1 MTRIGFIGLGNM
13 GGPMAANLAR
23 AGHTVQVF
31 DLVAESLTRAIEAG
45 CIAAGDAREAVS
57 GCELVISMLPAGE
70 HVRSLWLGESAGERG
85 GQDLLAALPH
95 GALVIDCSTIDVAS
109 ARQVGAAAQARG
121 IRFLDAPVSGGVAG
135 AAAGTLT
142 FIVGGEQA
150 DFEAAKP
157 VLACMGQNLFHAGA
171 LGAGQIAK
179 MCNNMLLA
187 IHMAGTAEALALGV
201 KEGLDPGVLS
211 TIMGKS
217 SGNNWSLERYNP
229 WPGVMEN
236 VPASR
241 NYQGGLH
248 DPVDGQRLRIGHGP
262 GRACPQ
268 RRADGGAGA
277 QPVQPARHQGAG
289 GPGFFQHRRTLSGQD
304 RAGLR
309 AAIYLFTR

>member
-1 MTRIGFIGLGNM
+1 MPRL
-13 GGPMAANLAR
+13 
-23 AGHTVQVF
+23 
-31 DLVAESLTRAIEAG
+31 
-45 CIAAGDAREAVS
+45 
-57 GCELVISMLPAGE
+57 
-70 HVRSLWLGESAGERG
+70 
-85 GQDLLAALPH
+85 
-95 GALVIDCSTIDVAS
+95 
-109 ARQVGAAAQARG
+109 
-121 IRFLDAPVSGGVAG
+121 GVAG

-150 DFEAAKP
+150 DFEAVKP

-241 NYQGGLH
+241 NYQGLH
-248 DPVDGQRLRIGHGP
+248 DAADGQRPRVGHGP

-268 RRADGGAGA
+268 RRAHGAL
-277 QPVQPARHQGAG
+277 ARNLFNLHASKGQG
-289 GPGFFQHRRTLSGQD
+289 
-304 RAGLR
+304 
-309 AAIYLFTR
+309 TRDFSSIVELYRDKTAPE

>member
-23 AGHTVQVF
+23 AGHRVQVF
-31 DLVAESLTRAIEAG
+31 DLVAQNIERAIAAG
-45 CIAAGDAREAVS
+45 CIATGDAREAVT
-57 GCELVISMLPAGE
+57 GCEVVISMLPAGE
-70 HVRSLWLGESAGERG
+70 HVRDLWLSE
-85 GQDLLAALPH
+85 GQDLLAALPV
-95 GALVIDCSTIDVAS
+95 GALVIDCSTIDVDS
-109 ARQVGAAAQARG
+109 ARQVGEAARARG
-121 IRFLDAPVSGGVAG
+121 LRFIDAPVSGGVAG

-142 FIVGGEQA
+142 FIVGGDAA

-157 VLACMGQNLFHAGA
+157 LLACMGQNLFHAGT

-201 KEGLDPGVLS
+201 KEGLDPAVLS

-236 VPASR
+236 VPAAR
-241 NYQGGLH
+241 NYQGGFMTRLMVKDLGLAMALAEHGDSAVPMGALARNLFNLH
-248 DPVDGQRLRIGHGP
+248 AAQGQGSRDFSSIVELYLDKQDP
-262 GRACPQ
+262 A
-268 RRADGGAGA
+268 
-277 QPVQPARHQGAG
+277 
-289 GPGFFQHRRTLSGQD
+289 
-304 RAGLR
+304 
-309 AAIYLFTR
+309 

>member
-23 AGHTVQVF
+23 AGHGVRVF
-31 DLVAESLTRAIEAG
+31 DLMSESVAKAIAAG
-45 CIAAGDAREAVS
+45 CIAAGDARETVADCDV
-57 GCELVISMLPAGE
+57 VISMLPAGE
-70 HVRSLWLGESAGERG
+70 HVRGLWLGESAGERG
-85 GQDLLAALPH
+85 GQDLLAALPV

-109 ARQVGAAAQARG
+109 ARQVGEAARARG
-121 IRFLDAPVSGGVAG
+121 IRFIDAPVSGGVAG

-142 FIVGGEQA
+142 FIVGGELA
-150 DFEAAKP
+150 DFEAARP
-157 VLACMGQNLFHAGA
+157 ILAHMGQNLFHAGA

-201 KEGLDPGVLS
+201 KEGLDPSVLS

-236 VPASR
+236 VPAAR
-241 NYQGGLH
+241 NYQGGFMTRLMVKDLGLAMALAEHAHSAVPMGALARNLFNLH
-248 DPVDGQRLRIGHGP
+248 ASQGQESKDFSSIVELYLDKTRDPSQ
-262 GRACPQ
+262 
-268 RRADGGAGA
+268 AG
-277 QPVQPARHQGAG
+277 
-289 GPGFFQHRRTLSGQD
+289 
-304 RAGLR
+304 
-309 AAIYLFTR
+309 

>member
-23 AGHTVQVF
+23 AGHRVQVF
-31 DLVAESLTRAIEAG
+31 DLVAQNIERAIAAG
-45 CIAAGDAREAVS
+45 CIATGDAREAVT
-57 GCELVISMLPAGE
+57 GCEVVISMLPAGE
-70 HVRSLWLGESAGERG
+70 HVRDLWLSE
-85 GQDLLAALPH
+85 GQDLLAALPV
-95 GALVIDCSTIDVAS
+95 GALVIDCSTIDVDS
-109 ARQVGAAAQARG
+109 ARQVGEAARARG
-121 IRFLDAPVSGGVAG
+121 LRFIDAPVSGGVAG

-150 DFEAAKP
+150 DFDAAKP
-157 VLACMGQNLFHAGA
+157 VLACMGQNLFHAGT

-201 KEGLDPGVLS
+201 KEGLDPAVLS

-236 VPASR
+236 VPAAR
-241 NYQGGLH
+241 NYQGGFMTRLMVKDLGLAMALAEHGHSTVPMGALARNLFNLH
-248 DPVDGQRLRIGHGP
+248 AAQGQGSRDFSSIVELYLDKQDP
-262 GRACPQ
+262 A
-268 RRADGGAGA
+268 
-277 QPVQPARHQGAG
+277 
-289 GPGFFQHRRTLSGQD
+289 
-304 RAGLR
+304 
-309 AAIYLFTR
+309 

>member
-23 AGHTVQVF
+23 AGHRVQVF
-31 DLVAESLTRAIEAG
+31 DLVAQNIERAIAAG
-45 CIAAGDAREAVS
+45 CIATGDAREAVT
-57 GCELVISMLPAGE
+57 GCEVVISMLPAGE
-70 HVRSLWLGESAGERG
+70 HVRDLWLSE
-85 GQDLLAALPH
+85 GQDLLAALPV
-95 GALVIDCSTIDVAS
+95 GALVIDCSTIDVDS
-109 ARQVGAAAQARG
+109 ARQVGEAARARG
-121 IRFLDAPVSGGVAG
+121 LRFIDAPVSGGVAG

-142 FIVGGEQA
+142 FIVGGAAA

-157 VLACMGQNLFHAGA
+157 LLACMGQNLFHAGT

-201 KEGLDPGVLS
+201 KEGLDPAVLS

-236 VPASR
+236 VPAAR
-241 NYQGGLH
+241 NYQGGFMTRLMVKDLGLAMALAEYGHSAVPMGALARNLFNLH
-248 DPVDGQRLRIGHGP
+248 AAQGQGSRDFSSIVELYLDKQDP
-262 GRACPQ
+262 A
-268 RRADGGAGA
+268 
-277 QPVQPARHQGAG
+277 
-289 GPGFFQHRRTLSGQD
+289 
-304 RAGLR
+304 
-309 AAIYLFTR
+309 

>member
-23 AGHTVQVF
+23 AGHAVQVF
-31 DLVAESLTRAIEAG
+31 DLVPESLERAIKAG
-45 CIAAGDAREAVS
+45 CIVAGDAREAVT
-57 GCELVISMLPAGE
+57 GCDVAISMLPAGD
-70 HVRSLWLGESAGERG
+70 HVRALWLGESAGERG
-85 GQDLLAALPH
+85 GQDLLGALPA

-109 ARQVGAAAQARG
+109 ARAVGAAAKVRG

-142 FIVGGEQA
+142 FIVGGESA

-157 VLACMGQNLFHAGA
+157 ILACMGQNLFHAGA

-236 VPASR
+236 APASR
-241 NYQGGLH
+241 NYEGGFMTRLMVKDLGLAMALAEHAHSAVPMGALARNLFNLHASQGQESKDFSSILALYLGK
-248 DPVDGQRLRIGHGP
+248 
-262 GRACPQ
+262 
-268 RRADGGAGA
+268 A
-277 QPVQPARHQGAG
+277 QGEK
-289 GPGFFQHRRTLSGQD
+289 
-304 RAGLR
+304 
-309 AAIYLFTR
+309 

>member
-23 AGHTVQVF
+23 AGHAVRVF
-31 DLVAESLTRAIEAG
+31 DLMPESVAKAIAAG
-45 CIAAGDAREAVS
+45 CIAAGDAREAVT
-57 GCELVISMLPAGE
+57 GCDLAISMLPAGE
-70 HVRSLWLGESAGERG
+70 HVRGLWLAEGG
-85 GQDLLAALPH
+85 GQDLLGALPA
-95 GALVIDCSTIDVAS
+95 GAQVIDCSTIDVAS
-109 ARQVGAAAQARG
+109 ARAVGDAAKARG
-121 IRFLDAPVSGGVAG
+121 IRFLDAPVSGGVTG

-142 FIVGGEQA
+142 FIVGGESA
-150 DFEAAKP
+150 DFEAARP
-157 VLACMGQNLFHAGA
+157 ILACMGQNLFHAGA

-241 NYQGGLH
+241 SYEGGFMTRLMVKDLGLAMALAEHAHSAVPMGALARNLFNLH
-248 DPVDGQRLRIGHGP
+248 ASQSRESKDFSSILELYLDKSL
-262 GRACPQ
+262 
-268 RRADGGAGA
+268 DKSGAM
-277 QPVQPARHQGAG
+277 
-289 GPGFFQHRRTLSGQD
+289 
-304 RAGLR
+304 
-309 AAIYLFTR
+309 

>member
-23 AGHTVQVF
+23 AGHGVQVF
-31 DLVAESLTRAIEAG
+31 DLMPESVAKAIAAG
-45 CIAAGDAREAVS
+45 CIAAGDAREAVAD
-57 GCELVISMLPAGE
+57 CEVVISMLPAGE
-70 HVRSLWLGESAGERG
+70 HVRALWLGGNG
-85 GQDLLAALPH
+85 GQDLLGALPA

-109 ARQVGAAAQARG
+109 ARQVGEAARARG
-121 IRFLDAPVSGGVAG
+121 IRFIDAPVSGGVAG
-135 AAAGTLT
+135 ASAGTLT
-142 FIVGGEQA
+142 LIVGGELA
-150 DFEAAKP
+150 DFEAARP
-157 VLACMGQNLFHAGA
+157 ILAHMGQNLFHAGA

-236 VPASR
+236 VPAAR
-241 NYQGGLH
+241 HYQGGFMTRLMVKDLGLAMALAEHAHSAVPMGALARNLFNLH
-248 DPVDGQRLRIGHGP
+248 ATQGQEHKDFSSIVELYLDKTPDPSQ
-262 GRACPQ
+262 
-268 RRADGGAGA
+268 AG
-277 QPVQPARHQGAG
+277 
-289 GPGFFQHRRTLSGQD
+289 
-304 RAGLR
+304 
-309 AAIYLFTR
+309 

>member
-23 AGHTVQVF
+23 AGHAVRVF
-31 DLVAESLTRAIEAG
+31 DLMPESVAKAIAAG
-45 CIAAGDAREAVS
+45 CIAAGDAREAVT
-57 GCELVISMLPAGE
+57 GCDLAISMLPAGE
-70 HVRSLWLGESAGERG
+70 HVRGLWLAEGG
-85 GQDLLAALPH
+85 GQDLLGALPA
-95 GALVIDCSTIDVAS
+95 GAQVIDCSTIDVAS
-109 ARQVGAAAQARG
+109 ARQVGAAAKASG

-150 DFEAAKP
+150 DYEAARP

-236 VPASR
+236 APASR
-241 NYQGGLH
+241 GYEGGFMTRLMVKDLGLAMALAEHAHSAVPMGALARNLFNLHASQGRESKDFSSILELYL
-248 DPVDGQRLRIGHGP
+248 DKSQDKS
-262 GRACPQ
+262 
-268 RRADGGAGA
+268 GAM
-277 QPVQPARHQGAG
+277 
-289 GPGFFQHRRTLSGQD
+289 
-304 RAGLR
+304 
-309 AAIYLFTR
+309 

>member
-13 GGPMAANLAR
+13 GGPMAANLAK
-23 AGHTVQVF
+23 AGHSVRVF
-31 DLVAESLTRAIEAG
+31 DLMPESVEKAIAAG
-45 CIAAGDAREAVS
+45 CIAADDAREAVS
-57 GCELVISMLPAGE
+57 GCDVAISMLPAGE
-70 HVRSLWLGESAGERG
+70 YVRGLWLAEGG
-85 GQDLLAALPH
+85 GQDLLGALSV

-109 ARQVGAAAQARG
+109 ARQVGVAAKGRG
-121 IRFLDAPVSGGVAG
+121 IRFIDAPVSGGVAG

-142 FIVGGEQA
+142 FIVGGEST

-157 VLACMGQNLFHAGA
+157 ILAHMGQNLFHAGA

-187 IHMAGTAEALALGV
+187 IQMAGTAEALALGV
-201 KEGLDPGVLS
+201 KEGLDPSVLS

-241 NYQGGLH
+241 GYQGGFMTRLMVKDLGLAMGLAEHAHSAVPMGALARNLFNLH
-248 DPVDGQRLRIGHGP
+248 ASQG
-262 GRACPQ
+262 
-268 RRADGGAGA
+268 
-277 QPVQPARHQGAG
+277 QGAKDFSSILELYRDKTA
-289 GPGFFQHRRTLSGQD
+289 PG
-304 RAGLR
+304 
-309 AAIYLFTR
+309 

>member
-31 DLVAESLTRAIEAG
+31 DLVAQNIERAIAAG
-45 CIAAGDAREAVS
+45 CIAAGDAREAVT
-57 GCELVISMLPAGE
+57 GCEVVISMLPAGE
-70 HVRSLWLGESAGERG
+70 HVRDLWLSE
-85 GQDLLAALPH
+85 GQDLLAALPV

-109 ARQVGAAAQARG
+109 ARQVGSAARARG
-121 IRFLDAPVSGGVAG
+121 LRFIDAPVSGGVAG
-135 AAAGTLT
+135 AAAGSLT

-150 DFEAAKP
+150 DFDAAKP
-157 VLACMGQNLFHAGA
+157 VLACMGQNLFHAGP

-201 KEGLDPGVLS
+201 KEGLEPAVLS

-236 VPASR
+236 VPAAR
-241 NYQGGLH
+241 NYQGGFMTRLMVKDLGLVMALAEHAHSAVPMGALARNLFNLH
-248 DPVDGQRLRIGHGP
+248 AANGEGELDFSSIVRLYLEK
-262 GRACPQ
+262 GRE
-268 RRADGGAGA
+268 G
-277 QPVQPARHQGAG
+277 
-289 GPGFFQHRRTLSGQD
+289 
-304 RAGLR
+304 
-309 AAIYLFTR
+309 

>member
-23 AGHTVQVF
+23 AGHAVRVF
-31 DLVAESLTRAIEAG
+31 DLMPESVAKAIAAG
-45 CIAAGDAREAVS
+45 CIAAGDAREAVT
-57 GCELVISMLPAGE
+57 GCDLAISMLPAGE
-70 HVRSLWLGESAGERG
+70 HVRGLWLAEGG
-85 GQDLLAALPH
+85 GQELLGALPA
-95 GALVIDCSTIDVAS
+95 GAQVIDCSTIDVAS
-109 ARQVGAAAQARG
+109 ARAVGDAAKARG
-121 IRFLDAPVSGGVAG
+121 IRFLDAPVSGGVTG

-142 FIVGGEQA
+142 FIVGGESA
-150 DFEAAKP
+150 DFEAARP
-157 VLACMGQNLFHAGA
+157 ILACMGQNLFHAGA

-236 VPASR
+236 APASR
-241 NYQGGLH
+241 GYEGGFMTRLMVKDLGLAMALAEHAHSAVPMGALARNLFNLHASQGRESKDFSSILELYL
-248 DPVDGQRLRIGHGP
+248 DKSQDKS
-262 GRACPQ
+262 
-268 RRADGGAGA
+268 GAM
-277 QPVQPARHQGAG
+277 
-289 GPGFFQHRRTLSGQD
+289 
-304 RAGLR
+304 
-309 AAIYLFTR
+309 

>member
-31 DLVAESLTRAIEAG
+31 DLVAQNIERAIAAG
-45 CIAAGDAREAVS
+45 CIAAGDAREAVT
-57 GCELVISMLPAGE
+57 GCEVVISMLPAGE
-70 HVRSLWLGESAGERG
+70 HVRDLWLSE
-85 GQDLLAALPH
+85 GQDLLAALPV
-95 GALVIDCSTIDVAS
+95 GALVIDCSTIDVDS
-109 ARQVGAAAQARG
+109 ARQVGEAARARG
-121 IRFLDAPVSGGVAG
+121 LRFIDAPVSGGVAG

-142 FIVGGEQA
+142 FIVGGDAA

-157 VLACMGQNLFHAGA
+157 FLACMGQNLFHAGA

-201 KEGLDPGVLS
+201 KEGLDPAVLS

-236 VPASR
+236 VPAAR
-241 NYQGGLH
+241 NYQGGFMTRLMVKDLGLAMALAEHGHSTVPMGALARNLFNLH
-248 DPVDGQRLRIGHGP
+248 AAQGQGSRDFSSIVELYLDKQDP
-262 GRACPQ
+262 A
-268 RRADGGAGA
+268 
-277 QPVQPARHQGAG
+277 
-289 GPGFFQHRRTLSGQD
+289 
-304 RAGLR
+304 
-309 AAIYLFTR
+309 

>member
-13 GGPMAANLAR
+13 GGPMAANLAK

-31 DLVAESLTRAIEAG
+31 DLVAENIERAITAG
-45 CIAAGDAREAVS
+45 CIAVGDAREAMTD
-57 GCELVISMLPAGE
+57 CEVVISMLPAGE
-70 HVRSLWLGESAGERG
+70 HVRALWLGESDGERG
-85 GQDLLAALPH
+85 GQDLLAALRE

-109 ARQVGAAAQARG
+109 ARQVGEAARARG
-121 IRFLDAPVSGGVAG
+121 LRFIDAPVSGGVAG

-142 FIVGGEQA
+142 FIVGGNAA

-157 VLACMGQNLFHAGA
+157 LLASMGQNLFHAGT

-201 KEGLDPGVLS
+201 KEGLDPAVLS
-211 TIMGKS
+211 SIMGKS

-236 VPASR
+236 VPAAR
-241 NYQGGLH
+241 HYQGGFMTRLMVKDLGLAMALAEHGHSAVPMGALARNLFNLH
-248 DPVDGQRLRIGHGP
+248 AARGQGSRDFSSIVELYLDKQDP
-262 GRACPQ
+262 A
-268 RRADGGAGA
+268 
-277 QPVQPARHQGAG
+277 
-289 GPGFFQHRRTLSGQD
+289 
-304 RAGLR
+304 
-309 AAIYLFTR
+309 

>member
-23 AGHTVQVF
+23 AGHGVRVF
-31 DLVAESLTRAIEAG
+31 DLIPESVAKAIAAG
-45 CIAAGDAREAVS
+45 CIAAGDARETVADCDV
-57 GCELVISMLPAGE
+57 VISMLPAGE
-70 HVRSLWLGESAGERG
+70 HVRGLWLGESA
-85 GQDLLAALPH
+85 GQDLLAALPA

-109 ARQVGAAAQARG
+109 ARQVGEAARARG
-121 IRFLDAPVSGGVAG
+121 IRFIDAPVSGGVAG
-135 AAAGTLT
+135 AIAGTLT
-142 FIVGGEQA
+142 FIVGGELA
-150 DFEAAKP
+150 DFEAARP
-157 VLACMGQNLFHAGA
+157 ILAHMGQNLFHAGA

-236 VPASR
+236 VPAAR
-241 NYQGGLH
+241 NYQGGFMTRLMVKDLGLAMALAEHAHSAVPMGALARNLFNLH
-248 DPVDGQRLRIGHGP
+248 ASQGQESKDFSSIIELYLDKTRDP
-262 GRACPQ
+262 PQ
-268 RRADGGAGA
+268 AG
-277 QPVQPARHQGAG
+277 
-289 GPGFFQHRRTLSGQD
+289 
-304 RAGLR
+304 
-309 AAIYLFTR
+309 

>member
-23 AGHTVQVF
+23 AGHAVRVF
-31 DLVAESLTRAIEAG
+31 DLMPESVAKAIAAG
-45 CIAAGDAREAVS
+45 CIAAGDAREAVT
-57 GCELVISMLPAGE
+57 GCDLAISMLPAGE
-70 HVRSLWLGESAGERG
+70 HVRGLWLSEGG
-85 GQDLLAALPH
+85 GQDLLGALPA
-95 GALVIDCSTIDVAS
+95 GAQVIDCSTIDVAS
-109 ARQVGAAAQARG
+109 ARAVGDAAKARG
-121 IRFLDAPVSGGVAG
+121 IRFLDAPVSGGVTG

-142 FIVGGEQA
+142 FIVGGESA
-150 DFEAAKP
+150 DFEAARP
-157 VLACMGQNLFHAGA
+157 ILACMGQNLFHAGA

-236 VPASR
+236 APASR
-241 NYQGGLH
+241 GYEGGFMTRLMVKDLGLAMALAEHAHSAVPMGALARNLFNLHASQGRESKDFSSILELYL
-248 DPVDGQRLRIGHGP
+248 DKSQDKS
-262 GRACPQ
+262 
-268 RRADGGAGA
+268 GAM
-277 QPVQPARHQGAG
+277 
-289 GPGFFQHRRTLSGQD
+289 
-304 RAGLR
+304 
-309 AAIYLFTR
+309 

>member
-23 AGHTVQVF
+23 AGHAVRVF
-31 DLVAESLTRAIEAG
+31 DLMPESVAKAIAAG
-45 CIAAGDAREAVS
+45 CIAAGDAREAVT
-57 GCELVISMLPAGE
+57 GCDLAISMLPAGE
-70 HVRSLWLGESAGERG
+70 HVRGLWLAEGG
-85 GQDLLAALPH
+85 GQDLLGALPA
-95 GALVIDCSTIDVAS
+95 GAQVIDCSTIDVAS
-109 ARQVGAAAQARG
+109 ARAVGDAAKARG
-121 IRFLDAPVSGGVAG
+121 IRFLDAPVSGGVTG

-142 FIVGGEQA
+142 FIVGGESA
-150 DFEAAKP
+150 DFEAARP
-157 VLACMGQNLFHAGA
+157 ILACMGQNLFHAGA

-236 VPASR
+236 APASR
-241 NYQGGLH
+241 GYEGGFMTRLMVKDLGLAMALAEHAHSAVPMGALARNLFNLHASQGRESKDFSSILELYL
-248 DPVDGQRLRIGHGP
+248 DKSQDKS
-262 GRACPQ
+262 
-268 RRADGGAGA
+268 GAM
-277 QPVQPARHQGAG
+277 
-289 GPGFFQHRRTLSGQD
+289 
-304 RAGLR
+304 
-309 AAIYLFTR
+309 

>member
-23 AGHTVQVF
+23 AGHAVRVF
-31 DLVAESLTRAIEAG
+31 DLMPESVAKAIAAG
-45 CIAAGDAREAVS
+45 CIAAGDAREAVT
-57 GCELVISMLPAGE
+57 GCDLAISMLPAGE
-70 HVRSLWLGESAGERG
+70 HVRGLWLAEGG
-85 GQDLLAALPH
+85 GQELLGALPA
-95 GALVIDCSTIDVAS
+95 GAQVIDCSTIDVAS
-109 ARQVGAAAQARG
+109 ARAVGDAAKARG
-121 IRFLDAPVSGGVAG
+121 IRFLDAPVSGGVTG

-142 FIVGGEQA
+142 FIVGGESA
-150 DFEAAKP
+150 DFEAARP
-157 VLACMGQNLFHAGA
+157 ILACMGQNLFHAGA

-236 VPASR
+236 APASR
-241 NYQGGLH
+241 GYEGGFMTRLMVKDLGLAMALAEHAHSAVPMGALARNLFNLHASQGRESKDFSSILELYL
-248 DPVDGQRLRIGHGP
+248 DK
-262 GRACPQ
+262 PQ
-268 RRADGGAGA
+268 DKSGAM
-277 QPVQPARHQGAG
+277 
-289 GPGFFQHRRTLSGQD
+289 
-304 RAGLR
+304 
-309 AAIYLFTR
+309 